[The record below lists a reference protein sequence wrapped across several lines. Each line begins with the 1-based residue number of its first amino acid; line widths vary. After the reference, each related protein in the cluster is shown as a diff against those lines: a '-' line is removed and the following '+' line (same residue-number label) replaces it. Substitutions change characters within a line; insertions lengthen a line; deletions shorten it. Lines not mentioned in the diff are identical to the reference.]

1 MLIIYGICTFI
12 LGSSSIMVGYV
23 WIRDI
28 KNTKAQA
35 ANADKQGNEDF
46 EDIAPNEEIMADY
59 PSLVK
64 KTA

>member
-1 MLIIYGICTFI
+1 
-12 LGSSSIMVGYV
+12 MVGYV

-35 ANADKQGNEDF
+35 ANATNHEDENLEQSDEYSNEILS
-46 EDIAPNEEIMADY
+46 EYPNLI
-59 PSLVK
+59 K

>member
-1 MLIIYGICTFI
+1 MIYGISLFI
-12 LGSSSIMVGYV
+12 LSSSFTMVGYV

-35 ANADKQGNEDF
+35 ANAITDED
-46 EDIAPNEEIMADY
+46 ENSEHSQYSDEILSEYPNLI
-59 PSLVK
+59 K